1 MGGKK
6 KRKMRGHDEDE
17 TDGRKERE
25 RLNERGVRGGG
36 EDKERR

>member
-1 MGGKK
+1 
-6 KRKMRGHDEDE
+6 MRGRDEDERDE

-25 RLNERGVRGGG
+25 RLNERGARGAG